1 MEQFLKSV
9 ERRAYRL
16 AQIATGS
23 RDDALDVLQDAMC
36 EFVRAYAGK
45 PRDQWRPLFYRVVQ
59 NKIHDWHR
67 RSRVRNFFTGLL
79 PGRRQDQDRE
89 EESDPMQHFP
99 DPAAPDAFVA
109 VQTGE
114 ALARLEAAL
123 RELPVRQQQTFLLR
137 AWEGLSVADTA
148 AAMGCSQGTVKTH
161 YSRALETLQKNLKDT
176 WP

>member
-1 MEQFLKSV
+1 MTGTGAPGSGIFS
-9 ERRAYRL
+9 RASSPAGARTRTGKRNQTPCSTS
-16 AQIATGS
+16 QI
-23 RDDALDVLQDAMC
+23 L
-36 EFVRAYAGK
+36 
-45 PRDQWRPLFYRVVQ
+45 
-59 NKIHDWHR
+59 
-67 RSRVRNFFTGLL
+67 
-79 PGRRQDQDRE
+79 
-89 EESDPMQHFP
+89 
-99 DPAAPDAFVA
+99 AAPDAFAA